1 MPATTRPP
9 RRDDPSQG
17 YWLEQRHCQDRLVAL
32 LGQHGYQLLDTPIL
46 EPTELFLRKS
56 GGALASQMYSFT
68 DPGGQPV
75 SLRPEFTAPIMRY
88 YLEHSG
94 DLPLPARFQYAGPVF
109 RYEAH
114 LEGQRDALSRRKGEA
129 GASRPGQFTQVGAE
143 LIGASGVAADAELL
157 ALAARLPAELGI
169 GGVRLELA
177 DVSVPHCL
185 LDALGVSERARSFIL
200 GQVPVLRGKDRGQAA
215 VKDALARAQ
224 ELNLTRPA
232 TGPGSLDQGK
242 DDGLA
247 AAIAGL
253 DDDQARQVLRGLFQR
268 QEGEGTTPSGG
279 TTPPNLP
286 LVRGGTSPL
295 PLTKGETQRGSSP
308 RPKAATGGSSLLS
321 PRKVRGDLG
330 RRHPDEVVERLL
342 RKLRGSDTPDQLAR
356 GLELVAKL
364 AALRGEPFKVVD
376 QAAAVLS
383 QAGAGAGSLD
393 RLGELVTLLQAQP
406 ELRGRLVV
414 DFGLV
419 RELAYYNGLVFQATH
434 PAGRGRASQ
443 GGASTAPTGQR
454 RGGEG
459 QPLGGGGRYDA
470 LARAL
475 GGPEEAPVPALGFA
489 YTLEALMELM
499 P

>member
-1 MPATTRPP
+1 MPPTTRPP
-9 RRDDPSQG
+9 RRDDLAPD
-17 YWLEQRHCQDRLVAL
+17 YWLKQRRCQDRLADL
-32 LGQHGYQLLDTPIL
+32 LGRHGYQLLDTPIL

-88 YLEHSG
+88 YLEHAGS
-94 DLPLPARFQYAGPVF
+94 LPLPARFQYAGPVF
-109 RYEAH
+109 RYE
-114 LEGQRDALSRRKGEA
+114 Q
-129 GASRPGQFTQVGAE
+129 GANRPGQFTQVGAE

-169 GGVRLELA
+169 GDVRLELA
-177 DVSVPHCL
+177 DVSVPHSL
-185 LDALGVSERARSFIL
+185 LDALGLSERARSFVL
-200 GQVPVLRGKDRGQAA
+200 GQMPALRGKDRGPAA

-224 ELNLTRPA
+224 ELNLTR
-232 TGPGSLDQGK
+232 SSSDWGK

-253 DDDQARQVLRGLFQR
+253 DDDQARQVLRGLFQW
-268 QEGEGTTPSGG
+268 QGEEETTPSRG
-279 TTPPNLP
+279 TTPPFDKLRAGSNLP

-308 RPKAATGGSSLLS
+308 RPRATTEGSSPS
-321 PRKVRGDLG
+321 SAGRAKGDLG

-364 AALRGEPFKVVD
+364 AALRGEPLKVVD

-383 QAGAGAGSLD
+383 QAGAGADSLG

-434 PAGRGRASQ
+434 PAGRGRASPAL
-443 GGASTAPTGQR
+443 ASTAPT
-454 RGGEG
+454 
-459 QPLGGGGRYDA
+459 PLGGGGRYDG
-470 LARAL
+470 LSRAL
-475 GGPEEAPVPALGFA
+475 GGPGQVAVPALGFA